1 MNGGNFLPMD
11 CIMDLYMLLSVQLTF
26 GRLHLRRLLAAFL
39 LLRGCTAAVLLLRLQ
54 IPPVLHLFVFISAAV
69 FAAGAHSLLS
79 IALSTAC
86 MICSGAAAAGFS
98 LLGKPALAYA
108 LSGGLLILL
117 LMRRQRNISC
127 RWNIDL
133 NLERDGLCARF
144 PALIDTGNRLH
155 EHRSGLPVLIVES
168 GAIPAV
174 DAHVQRLPENEKCT
188 LPFGVL
194 GGGGQIS
201 CFRADR
207 VTIDVPGR
215 SPVPAPDCWVGV
227 YPGRIPGAACA
238 LAPPEF
244 ADALSHE
251 HFIPSV
257 IRDRARR
264 FCYVVFKR

>member
-39 LLRGCTAAVLLLRLQ
+39 FLITCTAAVLTLRIR
-54 IPPVLHLFVFISAAV
+54 IPPVLHLLVFISAAV
-69 FAAGAHSLLS
+69 LAAGARTPRS

-86 MICSGAAAAGFS
+86 MLCSGAAAAGFS
-98 LLGKPALAYA
+98 LLGKPQLPCA

-127 RWNIDL
+127 RWNIEL
-133 NLERDGLCARF
+133 SLERDGLCARF
-144 PALIDTGNRLH
+144 PALIDTGNRLRD
-155 EHRSGLPVLIVES
+155 HRSGMPVLIVES

-174 DAHVQRLPENEKCT
+174 SAHVQQLPEDEKCT

-194 GGGGQIS
+194 GGGGRIS

-207 VTIDVPGR
+207 ITIDIPGR
-215 SPVPAPDCWVGV
+215 TPVPAPECWVGI
-227 YPGRIPGAACA
+227 YPGRMPGAARA

-244 ADALSHE
+244 ADALSRE
-251 HFIPSV
+251 HFIPSA
-257 IRDRARR
+257 IHDRARR
-264 FCYVVFKR
+264 FCYGVFKR